1 MNYTYITIYVENPQ
15 VIKVYQHISMWNMI
29 KRNCKTNETRFAL
42 SGNENI
48 TSTFMEDSWSNV

>member
-48 TSTFMEDSWSNV
+48 TSTFMEDS